1 MIYQKITTSTGRCLL
16 LIRKYED
23 REGFE
28 LWRRKEQ
35 CWRYFDNVDSDY
47 FKEFFDLQRSRSFG
61 AYTKIRMTENWHQ
74 LLMPVFVYSIFFK
87 SLITSFR
94 VSV

>member
-35 CWRYFDNVDSDY
+35 
-47 FKEFFDLQRSRSFG
+47 EFFDLRG
-61 AYTKIRMTENWHQ
+61 E
-74 LLMPVFVYSIFFK
+74 
-87 SLITSFR
+87 LIDISEAEALALIQKYE
-94 VSV
+94 